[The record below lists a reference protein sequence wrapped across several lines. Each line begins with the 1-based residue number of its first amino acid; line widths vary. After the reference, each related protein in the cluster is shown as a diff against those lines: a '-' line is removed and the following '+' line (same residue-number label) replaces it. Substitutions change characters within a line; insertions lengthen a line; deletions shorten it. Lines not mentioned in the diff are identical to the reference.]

1 MVTEQKQG
9 EIMTLETEDI
19 PNWIS
24 EQGWKRWSVLLTLPS
39 LPLPFVDFKFQQNGE
54 KWRGFY
60 VSNPLGKMIQ
70 KRCHRQNLSPVLF
83 VPTLE
88 QSDSDA
94 SQECLIFWLDFQK
107 KAFNMLTVQQQ
118 QKLTGS
124 LSLSSMMNGPSF
136 ALMTQS
142 ISARTLVLPSDTK
155 V

>member
-1 MVTEQKQG
+1 
-9 EIMTLETEDI
+9 MTLETEDI

-24 EQGWKRWSVLLTLPS
+24 EQGWKRWSILLTLPS
-39 LPLPFVDFKFQQNGE
+39 PPLAVVDFKFQQSDE

-60 VSNPLGKMIQ
+60 VSNPPGKMIQ
-70 KRCHRQNLSPVLF
+70 KRCHRQKLSPVLF
-83 VPTLE
+83 IPTLE
-88 QSDSDA
+88 QSDSG
-94 SQECLIFWLDFQK
+94 SPQEWLIFWLDFQK

-118 QKLTGS
+118 QKLTGT

-142 ISARTLVLPSDTK
+142 ISARTLILPSDTK